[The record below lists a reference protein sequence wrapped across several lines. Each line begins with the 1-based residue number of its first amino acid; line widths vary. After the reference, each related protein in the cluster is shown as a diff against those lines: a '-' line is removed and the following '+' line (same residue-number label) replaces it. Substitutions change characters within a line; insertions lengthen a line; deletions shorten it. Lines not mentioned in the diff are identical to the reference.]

1 MSLFLKR
8 QKVRSRDR
16 WTKRL
21 RQLERMLLTVA
32 FLMAGVG
39 CVYVVYWMIFLGPTF
54 AVRRVMIEGGW
65 VHLTTQDLA
74 ARSGVQEGDN
84 LFMLSMSDVHR
95 KLRSNPWVR
104 TTVVRRMLPDTLWIY
119 VEEKRPAAIVAS
131 DELVYVEASGQV
143 IKKVGPG
150 EKKDL
155 PVLTGIGKLDA
166 EGTRRMK
173 SMLEIV
179 ELFGTSSL
187 GKKRGLA
194 EVNYD
199 PILGYSVVTKS
210 RPMQV
215 ILGQTAFGK
224 RIGQIDRA
232 LSAIASRAGRIRY
245 MIANEEGRL
254 IVGYQA

>member
-1 MSLFLKR
+1 MSLFLQR
-8 QKVRSRDR
+8 QKIRSRSR

-21 RQLERMLLTVA
+21 RQLERILLAVA
-32 FLMAGVG
+32 FLMAGVV
-39 CVYVVYWMIFLGPTF
+39 CVYVLYWMIFLGPTF
-54 AVRRVMIEGGW
+54 AVRRVMVEGNW
-65 VHLTTQDLA
+65 IHLTTSDLA

-84 LFMLSMSDVHR
+84 LFMLSMGDVHR

-119 VEEKRPAAIVAS
+119 VEEKRPVAIVAA
-131 DELVYVEASGQV
+131 DELVYVEASGRV
-143 IKKVGPG
+143 IKKIGPG
-150 EKKDL
+150 EKRDL

-166 EGTRRMK
+166 KGARRMK
-173 SMLEIV
+173 SMLKIV

-187 GKKRGLA
+187 GKKLGLA

-199 PILGYSVVTKS
+199 QITGYSLVTKS
-210 RPMQV
+210 KPMQV

-232 LSAIASRAGRIRY
+232 LSAIASRPGRIRY

-254 IVGYQA
+254 VVGYQA